1 VDNRKRDIARYV
13 SLRWWSAL
21 TTNNNHMKKFEVGS
35 FLTER
40 DYTKKSNIQ
49 NILFGGALAIAAVVA
64 FVVPLLN

>member
-1 VDNRKRDIARYV
+1 
-13 SLRWWSAL
+13 
-21 TTNNNHMKKFEVGS
+21 MKKFEGS

-49 NILFGGALAIAAVVA
+49 NILFGGALAIAVVVA